1 MLTTRNYVPRKRMTC
16 KEYSLKMRKKTMKMA
31 AKMEKFFVEQNIND
45 DVMTILELHQNER

>member
-1 MLTTRNYVPRKRMTC
+1 
-16 KEYSLKMRKKTMKMA
+16 MKMA